1 MGLLRNNKDAV
12 LKVES
17 LLNKGEELFT
27 SSINLHELI
36 KGANLS
42 NDILKNTAKVNELM
56 QTISILPFDRK
67 CAVITGKISAKKEIR
82 TKPIGQ
88 NDIFIGAVAVSYNLK
103 LITKNKK
110 HFSHIP
116 NLEIEE
122 W

>member
-1 MGLLRNNKDAV
+1 MGLLRNNQDAV
-12 LKVES
+12 LKIES

-67 CAVITGKISAKKEIR
+67 CAVISGNISAKKEIR
-82 TKPIGQ
+82 AKPIGQ

-103 LITKNKK
+103 LITRNKK
-110 HFSHIP
+110 HFESIE